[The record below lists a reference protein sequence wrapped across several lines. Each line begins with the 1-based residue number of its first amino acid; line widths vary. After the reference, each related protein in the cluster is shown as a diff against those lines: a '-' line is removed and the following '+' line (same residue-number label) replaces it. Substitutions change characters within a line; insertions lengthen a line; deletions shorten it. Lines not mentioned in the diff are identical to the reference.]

1 MEPTEYVTTKRMTLA
16 SNILQDARHVQVIDF
31 DPPVDGG
38 PHGLL
43 HVRCPTEDDYWAIR
57 RFVDEER
64 GSALKAADGGV
75 WYIHRLDD
83 DAQVDQPFPQHIH
96 VRVEWRYR

>member
-1 MEPTEYVTTKRMTLA
+1 MEPTHQVVTKRMTLA

-38 PHGLL
+38 APGQL
-43 HVRCPTEDDYWAIR
+43 HVRCPTEDDYRAVR

-64 GSALKAADGGV
+64 GSALKSADGGV
-75 WYIHRLDD
+75 WYVHRLDD
-83 DAQVDQPFPQHIH
+83 DAQLGRPFPQH
-96 VRVEWRYR
+96 VRITVEWRYR